1 MDQII
6 NWKKII
12 GYENYDVSGIGNV
25 RNSKTGKVL
34 KASLNSKGYYV
45 VNLCKNGKQ
54 KTMCIHRLVGTA
66 FINNLDN
73 KPCIDHIDNCKTNNH
88 LTNLRFAT
96 CKENNRNAS
105 MKSNNTSGNTGVSFH
120 KTMQKWHARICIDGI
135 SKHLGYFENKDEAV
149 EARVKAVNLIF
160 KDFAH
165 SSQKR

>member
-12 GYENYDVSGIGNV
+12 GYENYEVSDAGDV
-25 RNSKTGKVL
+25 RNSKTGRVL
-34 KASLNSKGYYV
+34 KKGIDTHGYHQLRLS
-45 VNLCKNGKQ
+45 NNGKV
-54 KTMCIHRLVGTA
+54 KTLRIHRLVGTA
-66 FINNLDN
+66 FMTNPDN

-96 CKENNRNAS
+96 CKENNRNVS
-105 MKSNNTSGNTGVSFH
+105 MRSNNTSGNTGVSFD
-120 KTMQKWHARICIDGI
+120 KNSQKWCAQIMIDRIK
-135 SKHLGYFENKDEAV
+135 KHLGSFKDKDDAI
-149 EARVKAVNLIF
+149 EARVKAVNILF